1 MSDLYYDIVYGIGTS
16 IFWTCSRP
24 LVLHR
29 ERSDRQGAFI
39 LAATHLTPFDVP
51 MLIRHS
57 RRRLDFVSIVEV
69 FRNPFVA
76 WFYGNMNAFP
86 LDRSKPDSPTVRII
100 LDRLQRGRAVAMF
113 PEGGIRKMEN
123 SVLSGARMRPGVGRL
138 AQLANVP
145 IVPAVV
151 LGAASFSR
159 VSAWLPHRGT
169 RYGVIYGEAI
179 SLDPGLEK
187 IEATRVM
194 EDRLREAFVELYRE
208 LKGGMTG
215 ESVDGISPRKR
226 EHD

>member
-1 MSDLYYDIVYGIGTS
+1 LSDLYYDIVYGIGTS

-29 ERSDRQGAFI
+29 ERGDRQGAFI

-51 MLIRHS
+51 MLIRHTP
-57 RRRLDFVSIVEV
+57 RRLDFVSIVEV

-86 LDRSKPDSPTVRII
+86 LDRSKPDGPTVRII

-113 PEGGIRKMEN
+113 PEGGIRAMEN
-123 SVLSGARMRPGVGRL
+123 SVLSGGRMRPGVGRL

-145 IVPAVV
+145 VVPAVV

-159 VSAWLPHRGT
+159 VSAWMPHRGT
-169 RYGVIYGEAI
+169 RYGVIYGEPI
-179 SLDPGLEK
+179 SLQPELDK
-187 IEATRVM
+187 VEATKVM
-194 EDRLREAFVELYRE
+194 EERLREAFLSLYRE
-208 LKGGMTG
+208 LKTAM
-215 ESVDGISPRKR
+215 EPNR
-226 EHD
+226 